1 MAMKSSKKPG
11 NLPEQDGP
19 ADKYEQ
25 YEDALF
31 ALLMDQ
37 AAESEGRRLMEE
49 NERLKQ
55 DPAAAVP
62 EEARRRCLE
71 AIDRAYRQR
80 EREEKRA
87 RRRAFARKACA
98 WAGGA
103 AAAILLTFTVALA
116 ASPSFRTGMYNLV
129 VEVCE
134 EFTSLRIKSG
144 DELEELHPTA
154 EDPVVFGGGKFAL
167 TCLPEDSHIISQNTT
182 NTATTLFISG
192 ASDEDIVTINIYFI
206 TNPEITIDTEDADLV
221 SDIEIN
227 GHPGLIVIKD
237 SRVQIAWIDSVNS
250 LHYSL
255 TAFQYSEEDSI
266 SLAESIAYIR

>member
-1 MAMKSSKKPG
+1 MAMKSSKKPD
-11 NLPEQDGP
+11 NCPEQDGP

-37 AAESEGRRLMEE
+37 AAEAEGRRLMEE

-134 EFTSLRIKSG
+134 EFTILRIG
-144 DELEELHPTA
+144 NEDEPEELHPTA
-154 EDPVVFGGGKFAL
+154 ENPVIFGDGKFAI
-167 TCLPEDSHIISQNTT
+167 TWLPEGYHIVDEKTT
-182 NTATTLFISG
+182 DASATIFLAGKSN
-192 ASDEDIVTINIYFI
+192 EDIITVRVYFHAGFE
-206 TNPEITIDTEDADLV
+206 TTIDTENADSV
-221 SDIEIN
+221 SDIECN
-227 GHPGLIVIKD
+227 GFPGLLVHKD
-237 SRVQIAWIDSVNS
+237 SRIQVAWADLTQSYIYSVF
-250 LHYSL
+250 
-255 TAFQYSEEDSI
+255 AFHCTEETLLSI
-266 SLAESIAYIR
+266 SEGLICLA

>member
-1 MAMKSSKKPG
+1 MAMISSKRPD
-11 NLPEQDGP
+11 NRPEQDGP

-31 ALLMDQ
+31 AL
-37 AAESEGRRLMEE
+37 
-49 NERLKQ
+49 LKQ

-98 WAGGA
+98 WVGGA

-129 VEVCE
+129 VEAYE
-134 EFTSLRIKSG
+134 DFTSLWIETGNTS
-144 DELEELHPTA
+144 EELHPSV
-154 EDPVVFGGGKFAL
+154 DNPVVFGNGKFAL
-167 TCLPEDSHIISQNTT
+167 TWLPEGYHIVDEKTTDTTTSLFLAGESNEDIISVRVYFHDDFA
-182 NTATTLFISG
+182 AT
-192 ASDEDIVTINIYFI
+192 V
-206 TNPEITIDTEDADLV
+206 DTEGADSV
-221 SDIEIN
+221 SDVEIN
-227 GHPGLIVIKD
+227 GSTGLLIHKNNRIQVVWADLDYSQIYSVSVYQCTEDDSIAISNGLIRL
-237 SRVQIAWIDSVNS
+237 S
-250 LHYSL
+250 
-255 TAFQYSEEDSI
+255 
-266 SLAESIAYIR
+266 